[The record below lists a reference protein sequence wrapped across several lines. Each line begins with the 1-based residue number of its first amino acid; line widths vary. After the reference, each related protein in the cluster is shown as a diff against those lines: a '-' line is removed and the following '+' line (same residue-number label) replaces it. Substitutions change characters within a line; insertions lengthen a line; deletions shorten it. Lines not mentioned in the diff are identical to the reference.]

1 MARNDDES
9 TDEDLVTVTC
19 IYIAQALRLVRVV
32 NIFLLLRGGRGPLE
46 QMHLVFDV
54 ILRCLSILV
63 NSHQAS
69 SSNGGRWNCL

>member
-1 MARNDDES
+1 MAQNDDDS

-46 QMHLVFDV
+46 QMHLVLYV
-54 ILRCLSILV
+54 AVCP
-63 NSHQAS
+63 
-69 SSNGGRWNCL
+69 